1 MGFQTFIN
9 ESRELTEQE
18 SNIIALAYLLEEDL
32 NTLNESDSEMIA
44 EGIQDKLSK
53 AGLKLHKGK
62 GIIDYVRS
70 FMKGAG
76 KVFLSLFKGDTKKAK
91 EILKTVEKEDILDF
105 LYKLD
110 LGTLHLVT
118 GPLHTIDAWT
128 GWDLSV
134 KMKSHMEKAGNIF
147 DEIKTALTTVKTKIT
162 TAFDKAVS
170 SKLIGKIGEI
180 EQAVGA

>member
-1 MGFQTFIN
+1 MSFQAYLT
-9 ESRELTEQE
+9 ESRELTEME
-18 SNIIALAYLLEEDL
+18 SNIVVLAYLLEEDL
-32 NTLNESDSEMIA
+32 NTLNEADSELLA
-44 EGIQDKLSK
+44 EGINDKLGK

-62 GIIDYVRS
+62 GILNYIKD
-70 FMKGAG
+70 FMSGTG
-76 KVFLSLFKGDTKKAK
+76 KLFLALFKGDTKKAK
-91 EILKTVEKEDILDF
+91 EILKSMEKEDILDF

-134 KMKSHMEKAGNIF
+134 KMKSHMQKAGNIF
-147 DEIKTALTTVKTKIT
+147 DEIKHALGTVKTKIT